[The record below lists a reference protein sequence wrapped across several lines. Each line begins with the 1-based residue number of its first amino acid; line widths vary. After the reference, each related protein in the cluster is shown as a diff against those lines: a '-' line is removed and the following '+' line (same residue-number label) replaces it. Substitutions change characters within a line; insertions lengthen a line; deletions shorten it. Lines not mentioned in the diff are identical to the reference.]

1 MRARI
6 AAVRGQGFGS
16 LPHVEG
22 AVFGVLREVTG
33 AFLSQGVHQPVQ
45 HLRPPF
51 EVGQALVER
60 GACVVLCVVQQ
71 GRGRR

>member
-1 MRARI
+1 M
-6 AAVRGQGFGS
+6 
-16 LPHVEG
+16 
-22 AVFGVLREVTG
+22 REVTG

-71 GRGRR
+71 GEDVMNAARLALRS